1 MVQMLI
7 NRLKKLSIKDK
18 YTYSSILLLVLFFIV
33 INLIYSL
40 GFSSLLE
47 KRISEYTAS
56 NLYQANIRIEE
67 KLTSIQYLT
76 DMFSGDVSIQRVLK
90 KAAAQKTPAEQY
102 DDFLAIESI
111 YDSFVYYNKDSISV
125 LIIGTNGEV
134 YRLGNAY
141 DIDISNYQES
151 QWYINAE
158 RLQGAISWNGIRKS
172 SYTSYGQEQYFLS
185 LSRSIIDYNTGEP
198 LGVVLVEIN
207 ENSLFDILQQVNM
220 TQDSDAFIVDSGGNI
235 ISHSDKSKMSQYYE
249 SQAPITDDFP
259 EQTGHY
265 IQNIHGENK
274 LIVYFTSSLTG
285 WKFIHSIPTK
295 TLMSQMS
302 FIQRFNFIVLA
313 IACLMTSIIS
323 FFISRSIVKPLIH
336 FKKVVESINNEN
348 LNVKIDI
355 SSEDEVGF
363 LAAAFNKM
371 IDRIGQLLK
380 QVRTEEA
387 EKRDAEIKFLQ
398 NQINPHFIYNTLESI
413 RMICEINHYAK
424 ASKPLFLMGRL
435 LRYGL
440 SMKDSLVSIKDE
452 IRHIQDY
459 ISLMEYCYTDKFT
472 VKYHMED
479 AVLYTQIPKL
489 TLQPIVENSIFHGLS
504 CVDYEGL
511 IQINAV
517 EDDGHAVVE
526 IIDNGEGI
534 AVLPNIDEVSDAD
547 SKISQRNSG
556 IGLYNINQRI
566 KLYFGQEYG
575 LRMESRPGEYTKV
588 TVTLPMGQE

>member
-1 MVQMLI
+1 MVQAVI

-18 YTYSSILLLVLFFIV
+18 YTYSFILLLVLFFIV

-47 KRISEYTAS
+47 KRISEYTAN

-76 DMFSGDVSIQRVLK
+76 DMFSSDASIQQVLK
-90 KAAAQKTPAEQY
+90 KDAAQKTPAEQY
-102 DDFLAIESI
+102 DDFMAIEAI
-111 YDSFVYYNKDSISV
+111 YDAFVYYNKDGISV
-125 LIIGTNGEV
+125 LMIGKNGDV
-134 YRLGNAY
+134 YRLGNAF
-141 DIDISNYQES
+141 DIDIRNYQES
-151 QWYINAE
+151 QWYANAE
-158 RLQGAISWNGIRKS
+158 RLQGAISWNGIRKA
-172 SYTSYGQEQYFLS
+172 SYTNYGQEEYFLS
-185 LSRSIIDYNTGEP
+185 LSRSIIDFHTGEP

-220 TQDSDAFIVDSGGNI
+220 TSDSDAFIIDSGGNI
-235 ISHSDKSKMSQYYE
+235 ISHSDKRKMSQYYE
-249 SQAPITDDFP
+249 NQTLITGDFP
-259 EQTGHY
+259 AQTGHY
-265 IQNIHGENK
+265 IQTVDGENT

-285 WKFIHSIPTK
+285 WKFIHSIPMK
-295 TLMSQMS
+295 ALVSQMS

-313 IACLMTSIIS
+313 IACLTTSIIS
-323 FFISRSIVKPLIH
+323 FFISRSIVKPLVH

-380 QVRTEEA
+380 QVRTEET
-387 EKRDAEIKFLQ
+387 EKREAEIKFLQ

-413 RMICEINHYAK
+413 RMVCEINRYDK
-424 ASKPLFLMGRL
+424 ASKMLFLMGRL

-440 SMKDSLVSIKDE
+440 SRKDSLVPIKEE
-452 IRHIQDY
+452 IQHIQDY

-472 VKYHMED
+472 VKYQIEN

-504 CVDYEGL
+504 CVEYEGL
-511 IQINAV
+511 IQINAFQ
-517 EDDGHAVVE
+517 DGAAAVVE
-526 IIDNGEGI
+526 IIDNGEGF
-534 AVLPNIDEVSDAD
+534 AVVPDLDKVPEKASR
-547 SKISQRNSG
+547 SSQNSSG

-575 LRMESRPGEYTKV
+575 LRIESCPGECAKV
-588 TVTLPMGQE
+588 VVTLPLGQE